1 MINGNFDIWQRAARQ
16 TRGGYGSADRWF
28 VDAYN
33 VNSLYMERVECTGLD
48 TFAATYYARVGGV
61 MADVYCYM
69 FLQHRIENGFSILRG
84 KDATLSFWVRLSKP
98 TVLEVTIR
106 GTKFY
111 YPKGGQYLRN
121 LGTGWQKVVLH
132 FDFKDCTEI
141 GNARVYIGTPGD
153 AYHAWGEA
161 GGYMDIA
168 QVQLEIGEVA
178 TEFEYRPIGLE
189 LMLCQ
194 RYFECFNASDVAWIK
209 CRGSKLYGQLL
220 TTQRFTY
227 TRKRT
232 LPSVRFT
239 GSYSCGAYNDY
250 GQTWFFSDGVL
261 SPYWLT
267 DSGCHLRITSASY
280 TFLSEDYLLCISQD
294 NNNPFRIEVDA
305 EL

>member
-1 MINGNFDIWQRAARQ
+1 MINGNFDIWQRGTRQ

-28 VDAYN
+28 VDTYN

-48 TFAATYYARVGGV
+48 PFAATYYARVGGV

-69 FLQHRIENGFSILRG
+69 FLQHRIENGFSTLRG

-194 RYFECFNASDVAWIK
+194 RYYEQLVVSKSGGLPRTQGTYYEFDDVTYRVVKRKAPSITGWARYYRDSDCNHSIETIA
-209 CRGSKLYGQLL
+209 LY
-220 TTQRFTY
+220 
-227 TRKRT
+227 
-232 LPSVRFT
+232 VNIVT
-239 GSYSCGAYNDY
+239 GSNARIGVKNLPAGSY
-250 GQTWFFSDGVL
+250 GYYAWV
-261 SPYWLT
+261 
-267 DSGCHLRITSASY
+267 
-280 TFLSEDYLLCISQD
+280 
-294 NNNPFRIEVDA
+294 EVDA